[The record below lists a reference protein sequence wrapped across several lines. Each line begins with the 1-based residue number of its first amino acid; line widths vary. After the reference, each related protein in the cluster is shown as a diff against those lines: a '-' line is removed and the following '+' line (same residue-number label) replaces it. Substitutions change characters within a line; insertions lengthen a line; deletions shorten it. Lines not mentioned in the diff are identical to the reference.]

1 MHTIS
6 VSTPPS
12 VTRDCS
18 RGDKQVCLLRMRHPN
33 RYVISSGIALVLLLA
48 SVACNPVGRQQD
60 SAAPGKNDV
69 ASQSGSVE
77 KDVRPVPFA
86 TFTVEFVVEDP
97 KFKVEGNF
105 TLGPGNN
112 GINLMNDRVNL
123 KIGRSS
129 MVIPAGSFRQNDRG
143 KMKYKTEAD
152 GKTWTVVIQDLGNG
166 NFEFKATTEGPG
178 QFAQLKPE
186 DVVLSVGDDA
196 GSARPSS

>member
-1 MHTIS
+1 MHKICIS
-6 VSTPPS
+6 TLRS
-12 VTRDCS
+12 VKHDCI
-18 RGDKQVCLLRMRHPN
+18 RNRKQIHLAVRRHGCPC
-33 RYVISSGIALVLLLA
+33 GLALVLLA
-48 SVACNPVGRQQD
+48 SAACTPGGRQQD
-60 SAAPGKNDV
+60 FAAAEKNKAV
-69 ASQSGSVE
+69 AQSRSE
-77 KDVRPVPFA
+77 AKPVPFA
-86 TFTVEFVVEDP
+86 KFTVEFVVEDP

-112 GINLMNDRVNL
+112 GVNLVNDNVNL
-123 KIGRSS
+123 KIGQAS

-186 DVVLSVGDDA
+186 DVVLSVGDDT
-196 GSARPSS
+196 GSARPLSS